1 MVELPK
7 NAMKALKPEQREL
20 IKEYKGWLLRNGY
33 KEGSV
38 QTLGRKAARYLYLC
52 EQEGLDPADE
62 ISLLKVRKINHDL
75 AVRAKKFVEF
85 LQERKKMEAV
95 LTGKEEV
102 PVQPADV
109 KRTETEQ
116 NLIDE
121 VIKKLNSLENLLRES
136 LIVGTDRKTPKPG
149 KGFNLEMLVG
159 KPVTVRT
166 VDNKLYSGEFLGYDE
181 DMIYVLSFVENRTKE
196 KRFHSG
202 GKRVPYVERAS
213 QEPQSFVYSISRQVV
228 ESLETPASF
237 FDFESE
243 PDR

>member
-7 NAMKALKPEQREL
+7 NAMRALKPEQREL
-20 IKEYKGWLLRNGY
+20 IKEYKSWLLRNGY

-62 ISLLKVRKINHDL
+62 VSLLKVRKINHDL

-85 LQERKKMEAV
+85 LQERKRMKEEFS
-95 LTGKEEV
+95 GKEKV
-102 PVQPADV
+102 PAQAGPV
-109 KRTETEQ
+109 EEMEQ
-116 NLIDE
+116 MQSWVTE
-121 VIKKLNSLENLLRES
+121 VIRRLDSLEVLLKDS
-136 LIVGTDRKTPKPG
+136 LSVVSGRRT
-149 KGFNLEMLVG
+149 KGFNFDMLVG

-166 VDNKLYSGEFLGYDE
+166 VDNKLYTGELLGYDE
-181 DMIYVLSFVENRTKE
+181 DMIYVLSVENRTEE

-202 GKRVPYVERAS
+202 GKRAPYVKRVP
-213 QEPQSFVYSISRQVV
+213 QEPQSFVYSISRQVI

-237 FDFESE
+237 FDFGSE
-243 PDR
+243 PER

>member
-20 IKEYKGWLLRNGY
+20 IKEYRGWLLRNGY

-62 ISLLKVRKINHDL
+62 VSLVKVRKINHDL

-85 LQERKKMEAV
+85 LQERKKMEVA

-102 PVQPADV
+102 PAEPADV
-109 KRTETEQ
+109 RRTEAEQ
-116 NLIDE
+116 KLIDE
-121 VIKKLNSLENLLRES
+121 VVKKLNSLENLLRES
-136 LIVGTDRKTPKPG
+136 LVVGTDRKAPKSG

-166 VDNKLYSGEFLGYDE
+166 VDNKLFSGELLGYDE
-181 DMIYVLSFVENRTKE
+181 DMIYVLSVENKTEE

-202 GKRVPYVERAS
+202 GKRTPYVKRVS
-213 QEPQSFVYSISRQVV
+213 QEPQSLVYSISRHVV
-228 ESLETPASF
+228 ESLEAPASF
-237 FDFESE
+237 FDFESAF
-243 PDR
+243 DR

>member
-20 IKEYKGWLLRNGY
+20 IKEYRGWLLRNGY

-62 ISLLKVRKINHDL
+62 VSLVKVRKINHDL

-85 LQERKKMEAV
+85 LQERKKEEV
-95 LTGKEEV
+95 SITGKEEV
-102 PVQPADV
+102 SAQPVNV
-109 KRTETEQ
+109 KRTDTEQ

-121 VIKKLNSLENLLRES
+121 VIKKLNSLEDLLRES
-136 LIVGTDRKTPKPG
+136 LVVGTDRRTPKPG

-166 VDNKLYSGEFLGYDE
+166 VDNKLYSGELVGYDE
-181 DMIYVLSFVENRTKE
+181 DMIYVLSFIENRKE

-202 GKRVPYVERAS
+202 GKRVPYVERTPK
-213 QEPQSFVYSISRQVV
+213 ELQSFVYSISRQVV

-237 FDFESE
+237 FDFEFES
-243 PDR
+243 DR

>member
-7 NAMKALKPEQREL
+7 NAMRALKPEQREL

-33 KEGSV
+33 KEGSA

-62 ISLLKVRKINHDL
+62 VSLLKVKKISHDL
-75 AVRAKKFVEF
+75 AIRAKKFAEF
-85 LQERKKMEAV
+85 LQERKREQLSLA
-95 LTGKEEV
+95 GKEEAS
-102 PVQPADV
+102 VQPTV
-109 KRTETEQ
+109 VEGTQPEQ
-116 NLIDE
+116 NVMDE
-121 VIKKLNSLENLLRES
+121 VVKKLNSLESLLREALAS
-136 LIVGTDRKTPKPG
+136 QSKGIVSRGE
-149 KGFNLEMLVG
+149 GFNLEMLIG

-166 VDNKLYSGEFLGYDE
+166 VDNKLYSGELLGYDE
-181 DMIYVLSFVENRTKE
+181 DMIYVLSVENRTEE

-202 GKRVPYVERAS
+202 GKRTPYVKRVP

-237 FDFESE
+237 FDFGSE
-243 PDR
+243 PER